1 MTNAMDIPSCPECYL
16 VVSDMTKHRFIEHG
30 VEVSEEEEAKIKSRA
45 VADAKKTAENA
56 KIDMVYMG
64 DKGPMQP
71 K

>member
-1 MTNAMDIPSCPECYL
+1 MSAFDLPSCPECYL
-16 VVSDMTKHRFIEHG
+16 VVADMVKHRFIEHG
-30 VEVSEEEEAKIKSRA
+30 VEISEDAAAELKRKA

-64 DKGPMQP
+64 DKGPIQP